1 MFSRTDKSLV
11 GKWWWTIDRW
21 NLTAILLLMFIG
33 SILIFSASPSMA
45 LRLENISSYHFITK
59 HLTFL
64 LISVCILF
72 CSSIM
77 MPKNILKVSL
87 LIFVLSLI
95 LTIFTLIFGQEI
107 KGSRRWLQLGEL
119 SMQPAEFL
127 KPAFVIVT
135 AWLFSLDFRKN
146 NHIAGWLSFILLAV
160 LIFIIAKQPDNGMV
174 VILFCVWSIQLIV
187 SGVSIRI
194 IISLFILF
202 LTLIGLLYL
211 ASANV
216 QHRIHSYLDPS
227 VGDRFQIE
235 KSREAFERGGMLGV
249 GPGEGSVKEDI
260 PDVHTDFILAIAG
273 EEYGVVACLLIVSI
287 FVFIVIRGSILVR
300 KSKNLFV
307 ILSVSGLLGQLGLQA
322 FINIASTLHMIPTK
336 GMTLPFVSYGGSSL
350 IAMSLGMG
358 IMLCLTKKRI
368 EEEDLF

>member
-11 GKWWWTIDRW
+11 SKWWWTIDRW

-33 SILIFSASPSMA
+33 SILIFSASPSIA
-45 LRLENISSYHFITK
+45 IRLDNISSYHFITK

-135 AWLFSLDFRKN
+135 AWLFSLHFRKN
-146 NHIAGWLSFILLAV
+146 NHIAGYLSFILLAV
-160 LIFIIAKQPDNGMV
+160 LILITAKQPDNGMAI
-174 VILFCVWSIQLIV
+174 ILFCVWSIQLII
-187 SGVSIRI
+187 SGAPIRSII
-194 IISLFILF
+194 FVFISFLIL
-202 LTLIGLLYL
+202 ISLLYL
-211 ASANV
+211 SSVNF

-227 VGDRFQIE
+227 IGDQFQIE
-235 KSREAFERGGMLGV
+235 KSRE
-249 GPGEGSVKEDI
+249 I
-260 PDVHTDFILAIAG
+260 
-273 EEYGVVACLLIVSI
+273 
-287 FVFIVIRGSILVR
+287 
-300 KSKNLFV
+300 
-307 ILSVSGLLGQLGLQA
+307 
-322 FINIASTLHMIPTK
+322 
-336 GMTLPFVSYGGSSL
+336 
-350 IAMSLGMG
+350 
-358 IMLCLTKKRI
+358 
-368 EEEDLF
+368 